1 MRVEILGARA
11 NIPRSA
17 PGYARHAGVLIDR
30 RILLDLGEAAYL
42 RRRPRHIF
50 ITHLHPDHAAFL
62 TSSMALTGS
71 LHVPERTRE
80 APSASVISRP
90 LSIGGHRVI
99 PVPTEHAV
107 NARSVGYVVER
118 GRRRIF
124 YSSDMISI
132 HRRYYSRLGKLDLVI
147 TDGSF
152 IRRGG
157 LVRRDPATGR
167 RYGHAGIPNLVELFS
182 RFTRRIVVTHLGSW
196 FYADIRASMRRIA
209 ALGDDGNAVA
219 VRAARDGMI
228 IEL

>member
-1 MRVEILGARA
+1 MRIEILGARA
-11 NIPRSA
+11 NILRSA

-30 RILLDLGEAAYL
+30 SILLDLGEPGYL
-42 RRRPRHIF
+42 RRRPRQIF

-62 TSSMALTGS
+62 TRKIAWTGP
-71 LHVPERTRE
+71 LYVPERTRN
-80 APSASVISRP
+80 APSAMLISRP
-90 LSIGGHRVI
+90 LSIGVHRVI

-107 NARSVGYVVER
+107 NGRSVGYVVER

-132 HRRYYSRLGKLDLVI
+132 HRRYYRRLGRLDLVI

-152 IRRGG
+152 IWRGG

-167 RYGHAGIPNLVELFS
+167 RYGHAGIPDLVEFFS

-196 FYADIRASMRRIA
+196 FYADVAASIRRLA
-209 ALGDDGNAVA
+209 ALGNDNAVA
-219 VRAARDGMI
+219 VIAGRDGMI